1 MKEFIKSIR
10 KIDIVILIISFII
23 LLFLDQYTKYLTEKN
38 LELNETH
45 KFIDG
50 FMNFTYIRNRG
61 ASFGMLQGK
70 QALFIILTTVLL
82 PIMLFVYLKISVIIN
97 VCSDVINKVRMQ
109 FLNISVL
116 LIFIGALGNFID
128 RLRFSYVIDFLDVQ
142 FIDFPVF
149 NVADCYVTV
158 GTFLLFI
165 IIFIMKEKELDLVIK
180 SRKKW

>member
-70 QALFIILTTVLL
+70 QTLFII
-82 PIMLFVYLKISVIIN
+82 
-97 VCSDVINKVRMQ
+97 
-109 FLNISVL
+109 
-116 LIFIGALGNFID
+116 FIAD
-128 RLRFSYVIDFLDVQ
+128 FSGI
-142 FIDFPVF
+142 PH
-149 NVADCYVTV
+149 C
-158 GTFLLFI
+158 
-165 IIFIMKEKELDLVIK
+165 
-180 SRKKW
+180 